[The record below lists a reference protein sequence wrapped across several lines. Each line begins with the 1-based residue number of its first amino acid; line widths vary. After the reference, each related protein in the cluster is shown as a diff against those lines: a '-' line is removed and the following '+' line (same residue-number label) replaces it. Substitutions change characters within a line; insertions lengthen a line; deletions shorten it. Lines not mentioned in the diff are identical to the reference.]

1 MVDTQWTHTTVLLQ
15 ESIDAAVTDPNGT
28 YIDAT
33 YGRGGHSRLLLSRL
47 SPAGRLIAFDR
58 DAQAV
63 ANAQPLAASDTRF
76 TIRHAAFSEMGA
88 AKNIAL
94 GGIAPGS
101 ITGILMDLGISS
113 PQVDDAARG
122 FSFMRDGPLDM
133 RMDTSRGESVA
144 EWLAKA
150 TEARIAEVIHDYG
163 EERHARL
170 IAAAI
175 VAARTKKIHGER
187 GLSRTLELAKIVAS
201 TIHGRSSKDGGQ
213 HPATRTFQAF
223 RIFIND
229 ELGELEHALEAAPE
243 LLCSGGRL
251 AVISFHSLEDRR
263 VKQFI
268 ALHSKEVYDPRS
280 PQSLMRSTEAKL
292 KLKDL
297 GRIKP
302 SAAEIKA
309 NPRSRSA
316 VLRVAERTSF
326 KGGASV

>member
-47 SPAGRLIAFDR
+47 SPSGRLIAFDR
-58 DAQAV
+58 DHEAV
-63 ANAQPLAASDTRF
+63 ANAAALVASDPRF
-76 TIRHAAFSEMGA
+76 SIRHAAFSAMA
-88 AKNIAL
+88 DIAS
-94 GGIAPGS
+94 GS

-133 RMDTSRGESVA
+133 RMDPSHGQSVA
-144 EWLAKA
+144 EWLGTASQ
-150 TEARIAEVIHDYG
+150 ARIAEVIHDYG

-170 IAAAI
+170 ISAAI
-175 VAARTKKIHGER
+175 VAAREKKAPLER
-187 GLSRTLELAKIVAS
+187 TTDLAKIVAS
-201 TIHGRSSKDGGQ
+201 TVHGREAGQ

-229 ELGELEHALEAAPE
+229 ELGELERALEAAPD
-243 LLCSGGRL
+243 LLCPKGRL

-268 ALHSKEVYDPRS
+268 AAHSKEVFDPRS
-280 PQSLMRSTEAKL
+280 PQSLMRSPESKL

-302 SAAEIKA
+302 SAQEIKA
-309 NPRSRSA
+309 NPRCRSA
-316 VLRVAERTSF
+316 VLRVAERTTFNQGS
-326 KGGASV
+326 AS

>member
-58 DAQAV
+58 DAEAI
-63 ANAQPLAASDTRF
+63 ANAQPLAASDPRF
-76 TIRHAAFSEMGA
+76 TIRHAAFSEMDA
-88 AKNIAL
+88 SKS
-94 GGIAPGS
+94 GIPLGS

-175 VAARTKKIHGER
+175 VTARTKKIYAEQ

-201 TIHGRSSKDGGQ
+201 TVHGREAGQ

-229 ELGELEHALEAAPE
+229 ELGELERALEATPE

-316 VLRVAERTSF
+316 VLRVSERTSF
-326 KGGASV
+326 RGGAPI

>member
-33 YGRGGHSRLLLSRL
+33 YGRGGHSRLLLSKL

-58 DAQAV
+58 DHEAV
-63 ANAQPLAASDTRF
+63 ANAQTLVASDPRF
-76 TIRHAAFSEMGA
+76 SIRHMAFSAMA
-88 AKNIAL
+88 HQTDIR
-94 GGIAPGS
+94 PGS

-133 RMDTSRGESVA
+133 RMDPSAGQSVA
-144 EWLAKA
+144 EWLVTA
-150 TEARIAEVIHDYG
+150 TQARIAEVIHDYG

-175 VAARTKKIHGER
+175 VASREKKIPIER
-187 GLSRTLELAKIVAS
+187 TTDLAKIVAS
-201 TIHGRSSKDGGQ
+201 TVHGREAGQ

-229 ELGELEHALEAAPE
+229 ELGELERALEAAPD
-243 LLCSGGRL
+243 LLCRQGRL

-268 ALHSKEVYDPRS
+268 AAHSKEVFDPRS
-280 PQSLMRSTEAKL
+280 PQSLMRSTESTL

-302 SAAEIKA
+302 SAQEIKA

-316 VLRVAERTSF
+316 VLRVAERTAFNEGRPS
-326 KGGASV
+326 

>member
-33 YGRGGHSRLLLSRL
+33 YGRGGHSRLLLSKL
-47 SPAGRLIAFDR
+47 SPSGRLIAFDR
-58 DAQAV
+58 DHEAV
-63 ANAQPLAASDTRF
+63 ANAQTLVASDPRF
-76 TIRHAAFSEMGA
+76 SIRHAAFSAMA
-88 AKNIAL
+88 D
-94 GGIAPGS
+94 IAPAS

-133 RMDTSRGESVA
+133 RMDASRGQSVA
-144 EWLAKA
+144 EWLSTA
-150 TEARIAEVIHDYG
+150 TTARMAEVIHDYG

-170 IAAAI
+170 IATAI
-175 VAARTKKIHGER
+175 TSSREKKIPLER
-187 GLSRTLELAKIVAS
+187 TTDLAKIVAS
-201 TIHGRSSKDGGQ
+201 TIHGREAGQ

-229 ELGELEHALEAAPE
+229 ELGELDRALAAAPD
-243 LLCSGGRL
+243 LLCAQGRL

-268 ALHSKEVYDPRS
+268 AAHSKEMFDPRS
-280 PQSLMRSTEAKL
+280 PQSLMRSTESKL

-302 SAAEIKA
+302 SAAEVKA

-316 VLRVAERTSF
+316 VLRVAERTAF
-326 KGGASV
+326 NRERAS

>member
-47 SPAGRLIAFDR
+47 SSAGRLIAFDR
-58 DAQAV
+58 DAEAV
-63 ANAQPLAASDTRF
+63 ANAQPLAQYDPRF
-76 TIRHAAFSEMGA
+76 TIRHAAFSAMDA
-88 AKNIAL
+88 SQS
-94 GGIAPGS
+94 GIQPGTV
-101 ITGILMDLGISS
+101 TGILMDLGISS

-133 RMDTSRGESVA
+133 RMDTSHGEPVA

-150 TEARIAEVIHDYG
+150 SEARIAEVIHDYG

-175 VAARTKKIHGER
+175 ALSRTKKIP
-187 GLSRTLELAKIVAS
+187 LTRTLELAKIVAS
-201 TIHGRSSKDGGQ
+201 TVHGREAGQ

-229 ELGELEHALEAAPE
+229 ELGELERALEATPE

-268 ALHSKEVYDPRS
+268 ASHSKEVYDPRS
-280 PQSLMRSTEAKL
+280 PQSLMRSTESKL

-302 SAAEIKA
+302 SATEIKA

-316 VLRVAERTSF
+316 VLRVAERTAYR
-326 KGGASV
+326 GGATA

>member
-47 SPAGRLIAFDR
+47 SPLGRLIAFDR
-58 DAQAV
+58 DAEAV
-63 ANAQPLAASDTRF
+63 ANAQPLAEADPRF
-76 TIRHAAFSEMGA
+76 TIRHAAFSEMDA
-88 AKNIAL
+88 AQS
-94 GGIAPGS
+94 GIPLGS

-133 RMDTSRGESVA
+133 RMDTGHGESVA
-144 EWLAKA
+144 AWLAKA
-150 TEARIAEVIHDYG
+150 AETRIAEVIHDYG

-175 VAARTKKIHGER
+175 VAARTKKIFGEQ
-187 GLSRTLELAKIVAS
+187 GLTRTLELAKIVAS
-201 TIHGRSSKDGGQ
+201 TVHGREAGQ

-229 ELGELEHALEAAPE
+229 ELGELERALSSTPE
-243 LLCSGGRL
+243 LLCEQGRL

-268 ALHSKEVYDPRS
+268 ASHSKEVYDPRS
-280 PQSLMRSTEAKL
+280 PQSLMRSTESTL

-302 SAAEIKA
+302 SAAEIKL

-326 KGGASV
+326 GVATA

>member
-1 MVDTQWTHTTVLLQ
+1 MVDTQWTHTTVLLTD
-15 ESIDAAVTDPNGT
+15 SIDAVVTDPSGT

-47 SPAGRLIAFDR
+47 SPTGQLIAFDR
-58 DAQAV
+58 DAEAV
-63 ANAQPLAASDTRF
+63 ANAQPLAEADPRF
-76 TIRHAAFSEMGA
+76 TIRHAAFSAMDA
-88 AKNIAL
+88 AQS
-94 GGIAPGS
+94 GIPLGS

-133 RMDTSRGESVA
+133 RMDTSHGESVA

-150 TEARIAEVIHDYG
+150 SEARIAEVIHDYG

-175 VAARTKKIHGER
+175 VAARTKKIHGEQ

-201 TIHGRSSKDGGQ
+201 TVHGREAGQ

-229 ELGELEHALEAAPE
+229 ELGELERALAATPE

-268 ALHSKEVYDPRS
+268 ASNSREVYDPRS
-280 PQSLMRSTEAKL
+280 PQSLMRSSESKL

-316 VLRVAERTSF
+316 VLRVAERTAYL
-326 KGGASV
+326 GGAPT

>member
-1 MVDTQWTHTTVLLQ
+1 MDTQWTHTTVLLQ

-58 DAQAV
+58 DHEAV
-63 ANAQPLAASDTRF
+63 ANAAALVASDSRF
-76 TIRHAAFSEMGA
+76 SIRHAAFSAMA
-88 AKNIAL
+88 D
-94 GGIAPGS
+94 IAPGS

-133 RMDTSRGESVA
+133 RMDPRTGQSVA
-144 EWLAKA
+144 EWLSTA
-150 TEARIAEVIHDYG
+150 TAARIAEVIHDYG

-175 VAARTKKIHGER
+175 T
-187 GLSRTLELAKIVAS
+187 LSRDKKVPLERTTDLAKIVAS
-201 TIHGRSSKDGGQ
+201 TVHGREAGQ

-229 ELGELEHALEAAPE
+229 ELGELDRALAATPD
-243 LLCSGGRL
+243 LLCAKGRL

-268 ALHSKEVYDPRS
+268 ASHSKEVFDPRS
-280 PQSLMRSTEAKL
+280 PQSLMRGGGANL

-302 SAAEIKA
+302 SAQEIKA
-309 NPRSRSA
+309 NARCRSA
-316 VLRVAERTSF
+316 VLRVAERTAF
-326 KGGASV
+326 GKERAS

>member
-15 ESIDAAVTDPNGT
+15 ESIDAVVTDPNGT

-33 YGRGGHSRLLLSRL
+33 YGRGGHSKLLLSRL
-47 SPAGRLIAFDR
+47 APAGRLIAFDR
-58 DAQAV
+58 DHEAV
-63 ANAQPLAASDTRF
+63 ANAQALVASDPRF
-76 TIRHAAFSEMGA
+76 SIRHAAFSAMA
-88 AKNIAL
+88 HQAD
-94 GGIAPGS
+94 IAPGS
-101 ITGILMDLGISS
+101 VTGILMDLGISS

-133 RMDTSRGESVA
+133 RMDPSTGQPVS
-144 EWLAKA
+144 EWLRTATTAQIAK
-150 TEARIAEVIHDYG
+150 VIHEYG

-175 VAARTKKIHGER
+175 TLSTDKKIPLER
-187 GLSRTLELAKIVAS
+187 TTDLAKIVAS
-201 TIHGRSSKDGGQ
+201 TVHGREAGQ

-229 ELGELEHALEAAPE
+229 ELGELDRTLAVAPDI
-243 LLCSGGRL
+243 LCAKGRL

-268 ALHSKEVYDPRS
+268 AAHSKEVFDPRS
-280 PQSLMRSTEAKL
+280 PQSLMRTSAANL

-302 SAAEIKA
+302 SAQEIKA

-316 VLRVAERTSF
+316 VLRVAERTAF
-326 KGGASV
+326 AGERTP

>member
-1 MVDTQWTHTTVLLQ
+1 MVDTQWTHTTVLLTD
-15 ESIDAAVTDPNGT
+15 SIDAAVTDPNGT

-47 SPAGRLIAFDR
+47 STAGRLIAFDR
-58 DAQAV
+58 DHEAV
-63 ANAQPLAASDTRF
+63 ANAAALAASDPRF
-76 TIRHAAFSEMGA
+76 SIRHAAFSAMA
-88 AKNIAL
+88 D
-94 GGIAPGS
+94 IAPGS

-133 RMDTSRGESVA
+133 RMDTSTGQSVA
-144 EWLAKA
+144 EWLGTASQ
-150 TEARIAEVIHDYG
+150 ARIAEVIHDYG

-170 IAAAI
+170 ISAAI
-175 VAARTKKIHGER
+175 VAAREKKAPLER
-187 GLSRTLELAKIVAS
+187 TTDLAKIVAS
-201 TIHGRSSKDGGQ
+201 TVHGREAGQ

-229 ELGELEHALEAAPE
+229 ELGELERALEAVPD
-243 LLCSGGRL
+243 LLCPKGRL

-268 ALHSKEVYDPRS
+268 AAHSKEVFDPRS
-280 PQSLMRSTEAKL
+280 PQSLMRSSELQL

-302 SAAEIKA
+302 SAQEVKA

-326 KGGASV
+326 NKGRAS

>member
-1 MVDTQWTHTTVLLQ
+1 MVDTQWTHTTVLLTD
-15 ESIDAAVTDPNGT
+15 SIDAAVTDPNGT

-47 SPAGRLIAFDR
+47 STEGRLIAFDR
-58 DAQAV
+58 DHEAV
-63 ANAQPLAASDTRF
+63 ANAQALVAADSRF
-76 TIRHAAFSEMGA
+76 SIRHAAFSAMDA
-88 AKNIAL
+88 SQS
-94 GGIAPGS
+94 GIPPGS

-133 RMDTSRGESVA
+133 RMDMEHGESVA

-150 TEARIAEVIHDYG
+150 PEARIAEVIHDYG

-175 VAARTKKIHGER
+175 VASRTKKIP
-187 GLSRTLELAKIVAS
+187 LTRTLELAKIVAS
-201 TIHGRSSKDGGQ
+201 TVHGRESGQ

-229 ELGELEHALEAAPE
+229 ELGELERALSSTPE

-268 ALHSKEVYDPRS
+268 ASHSREVYDPRS
-280 PQSLMRSTEAKL
+280 PQSLMRSSESKL

-302 SAAEIKA
+302 SAQEIKA

-326 KGGASV
+326 DKERAS

>member
-15 ESIDAAVTDPNGT
+15 ESIDAVLTDPNGT

-47 SPAGRLIAFDR
+47 SPTGRLIAFDR
-58 DAQAV
+58 DHEAV
-63 ANAQPLAASDTRF
+63 ANAQSLVASDSRF
-76 TIRHAAFSEMGA
+76 SIRHAAFSAMAEQEDLTA
-88 AKNIAL
+88 
-94 GGIAPGS
+94 GS

-113 PQVDDAARG
+113 PQIDDAARG

-133 RMDTSRGESVA
+133 RMDPSTGQSVA
-144 EWLAKA
+144 DWLSTA
-150 TEARIAEVIHDYG
+150 TTSRIAEVIHDYG

-170 IAAAI
+170 ISAAI
-175 VAARTKKIHGER
+175 VAAREKKAPLER
-187 GLSRTLELAKIVAS
+187 TTDLAKIVAS
-201 TIHGRSSKDGGQ
+201 TVHGREAGQ

-229 ELGELEHALEAAPE
+229 ELGELERTLEAAPD
-243 LLCSGGRL
+243 LLCAKGRL

-268 ALHSKEVYDPRS
+268 AAHSKEVFDPRS
-280 PQSLMRSTEAKL
+280 PQSLMRSSESTL

-302 SAAEIKA
+302 SAQEIKA
-309 NPRSRSA
+309 NARCRSA
-316 VLRVAERTSF
+316 VLRVAERTAF
-326 KGGASV
+326 NKERAR

>member
-1 MVDTQWTHTTVLLQ
+1 MDTVDTQWTHTTVLLT
-15 ESIDAAVTDPNGT
+15 ESIDAVLTDPSGT

-33 YGRGGHSRLLLSRL
+33 YGRGGHTRLLLSRL
-47 SPAGRLIAFDR
+47 SPAGRVMAFDR
-58 DAQAV
+58 DLEAV
-63 ANAQPLAASDTRF
+63 AHAQELAASDARL
-76 TIRHAAFSEMGA
+76 TIHHAAFGQMGQQTD
-88 AKNIAL
+88 
-94 GGIAPGS
+94 IAPGS

-113 PQVDDAARG
+113 PQVDNAARG

-133 RMDTSRGESVA
+133 RMDTSTGQSVA
-144 EWLAKA
+144 QWLRTA
-150 TEARIAEVIHDYG
+150 TTAHITEVIHDYG
-163 EERHARL
+163 EERHARA

-175 VAARTKKIHGER
+175 VASREKKIPLER
-187 GLSRTLELAKIVAS
+187 TTDLAKIVAG
-201 TIHGRSSKDGGQ
+201 TVRTREAGQ

-229 ELGELEHALEAAPE
+229 ELGELTRALACTPD
-243 LLCSGGRL
+243 LLCPQGRL

-268 ALHSKEVYDPRS
+268 AAHSKETFDPRS
-280 PQSLMRSTEAKL
+280 PQSLMRQGAVAH

-302 SAAEIKA
+302 SASEVKA

-316 VLRVAERTSF
+316 VLRIAQRTE
-326 KGGASV
+326 AL

>member
-1 MVDTQWTHTTVLLQ
+1 V
-15 ESIDAAVTDPNGT
+15 
-28 YIDAT
+28 
-33 YGRGGHSRLLLSRL
+33 
-47 SPAGRLIAFDR
+47 
-58 DAQAV
+58 
-63 ANAQPLAASDTRF
+63 
-76 TIRHAAFSEMGA
+76 IR
-88 AKNIAL
+88 
-94 GGIAPGS
+94 
-101 ITGILMDLGISS
+101 
-113 PQVDDAARG
+113 
-122 FSFMRDGPLDM
+122 
-133 RMDTSRGESVA
+133 
-144 EWLAKA
+144 
-150 TEARIAEVIHDYG
+150 DYG

-175 VAARTKKIHGER
+175 VAARAQKIHGEQ
-187 GLSRTLELAKIVAS
+187 GLTRTLELAKIVAS
-201 TIHGRSSKDGGQ
+201 TVHGREAGQ

-229 ELGELEHALEAAPE
+229 ELGELERALAATPE

-268 ALHSKEVYDPRS
+268 ASHSKEVYDPRS
-280 PQSLMRSTEAKL
+280 PQSLMRSSESKL

-302 SAAEIKA
+302 SATEIKA

-326 KGGASV
+326 RGGASA

>member
-1 MVDTQWTHTTVLLQ
+1 MDTQWTHTTVLLTD
-15 ESIDAAVTDPNGT
+15 SIDAVFTDPNGT

-47 SPAGRLIAFDR
+47 SPQGRLIAFDR
-58 DAQAV
+58 DAEAV
-63 ANAQPLAASDTRF
+63 ANALQLAQADSRF
-76 TIRHAAFSEMGA
+76 SIRHEAFSAMDA
-88 AKNIAL
+88 AQSSIPL
-94 GGIAPGS
+94 GS
-101 ITGILMDLGISS
+101 VTGILMDLGISS
-113 PQVDDAARG
+113 PQVDDASRG

-133 RMDTSRGESVA
+133 RMDTSSGESVA

-150 TEARIAEVIHDYG
+150 PESKIAEVIHVYG

-175 VAARTKKIHGER
+175 VASRTKKIP
-187 GLSRTLELAKIVAS
+187 LTRTLELAKIVAS
-201 TIHGRSSKDGGQ
+201 TVHGREAGQ

-229 ELGELEHALEAAPE
+229 ELGELERALAATPE
-243 LLCSGGRL
+243 LLRSGGRL

-268 ALHSKEVYDPRS
+268 ASQSKEIYDPRS
-280 PQSLMRSTEAKL
+280 PQSLMRSSESML

-316 VLRVAERTSF
+316 VLRVAERTSAGHRF
-326 KGGASV
+326 DKEHAT